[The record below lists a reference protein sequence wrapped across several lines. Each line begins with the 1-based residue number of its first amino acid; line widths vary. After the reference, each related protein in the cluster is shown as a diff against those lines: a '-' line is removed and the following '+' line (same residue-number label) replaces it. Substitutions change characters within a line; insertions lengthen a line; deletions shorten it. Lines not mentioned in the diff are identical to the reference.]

1 MASLT
6 EPAPSRVKV
15 RYFAMLRESRG
26 ISDELVSIAP
36 GELASQVYVRLAG
49 LHGFTLSL
57 ADLRMAVNDNFVG
70 LDHPLQDGDTLA
82 FIPPVSG
89 G

>member
-1 MASLT
+1 MHH
-6 EPAPSRVKV
+6 EPQIKV
-15 RYFAMLRESRG
+15 RYFAMLREITGRPV
-26 ISDELVSIAP
+26 EPVSITN
-36 GELASQVYVRLAG
+36 GELASHVYVRLAAQY
-49 LHGFTLSL
+49 GFSLSL

-70 LDHPLQDGDTLA
+70 IDHPLVEGDELA

>member
-1 MASLT
+1 MSFT
-6 EPAPSRVKV
+6 APVPSQIKI
-15 RYFAMLRESRG
+15 RYFSMLREKRG
-26 ISDELVSIAP
+26 LPEELVAIAP
-36 GELASQVYVRLAG
+36 GELASQVYVRLSG
-49 LHGFTLSL
+49 LHGFALSL

>member
-1 MASLT
+1 MSW
-6 EPAPSRVKV
+6 SSSSSQVKV
-15 RYFAMLRESRG
+15 RYFAMLREARG
-26 ISDELVSIAP
+26 LADELIAIAP
-36 GELASQVYVRLAG
+36 GELACQVYVRLAG
-49 LHGFTLSL
+49 QHGFSPSL

>member
-1 MASLT
+1 
-6 EPAPSRVKV
+6 
-15 RYFAMLRESRG
+15 
-26 ISDELVSIAP
+26 
-36 GELASQVYVRLAG
+36 
-49 LHGFTLSL
+49 
-57 ADLRMAVNDNFVG
+57 LRMAVNDNFVG

>member
-1 MASLT
+1 MSLT
-6 EPAPSRVKV
+6 APSPSQIKI
-15 RYFAMLRESRG
+15 RYFAMLRETRG
-26 ISDELVSIAP
+26 ISDETVAIAP

-49 LHGFTLSL
+49 LHGFSLSL